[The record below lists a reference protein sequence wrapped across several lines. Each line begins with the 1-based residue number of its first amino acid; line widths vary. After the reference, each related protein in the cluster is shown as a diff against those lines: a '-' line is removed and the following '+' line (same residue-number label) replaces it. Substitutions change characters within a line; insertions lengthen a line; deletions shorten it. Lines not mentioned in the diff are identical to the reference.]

1 MKQIFTS
8 TFLICTLI
16 VFSQDEL
23 LSEIDTVIEEPTYA
37 SAVFKGLKVI
47 NFESTKLVA
56 KKGFNFIVSHRFGTV
71 KNGFQNLFGLDEA
84 VTHLNFVYGLSDNIN
99 ISASRSSNQ
108 KIYEVATKFRLVN
121 QQAGKIPLTVV
132 GYTSVLANTSL
143 DTDNLPKLEF
153 KHRLSYVAQLLV
165 SRKMN
170 NNLSLI
176 LSPTFFHDNYLTD
189 DFQENSQYGIGFGGR
204 YKLGKRWSLNTE
216 YGMHLNR
223 SENSLYKNPFSIG
236 VDLETGGHVFQL
248 LFTNSQSMNTNGVFG
263 TSTGEWGESDVYFG
277 FNLARSF

>member
-1 MKQIFTS
+1 MKKSLTTLFLLFTV
-8 TFLICTLI
+8 LL
-16 VFSQDEL
+16 FSQEDL
-23 LSEIDTVIEEPTYA
+23 LSEIDTATEKPLYA

-56 KKGFNFIVSHRFGTV
+56 KGGFNFIVSHRFGTV

-84 VTHLNFVYGLSDNIN
+84 VTHLNFVYGLSEHIN

-121 QQAGKIPLTVV
+121 QQAGKMPFTVV
-132 GYTSVLANTSL
+132 GYTSVLANTAL
-143 DTDNLPKLEF
+143 DSDNLPKLEF

-176 LSPTFFHDNYLTD
+176 LSPTFFHDNYLSD
-189 DFQENSQYGIGFGGR
+189 DFQENSQYGVGFGGR

>member
-1 MKQIFTS
+1 MKKSITTSFLLFTV
-8 TFLICTLI
+8 LL
-16 VFSQDEL
+16 FSQDDL
-23 LSEIDTVIEEPTYA
+23 LSEIDTATETPLFA

-56 KKGFNFIVSHRFGTV
+56 KGGFNFIVSHRFGTV
-71 KNGFQNLFGLDEA
+71 KNGFKNLFGLDEA
-84 VTHLNFVYGLSDNIN
+84 ITHLNFVYGLSDHIN

-108 KIYEVATKFRLVN
+108 KIYEVASKFRLVN
-121 QQAGKIPLTVV
+121 QQAGIMPFTVV
-132 GYTSVLANTSL
+132 GYTSVLANTAL

-170 NNLSLI
+170 KNLSLI

-189 DFQENSQYGIGFGGR
+189 DFQENSQYGVGFGGR

-216 YGMHLNR
+216 YGVHLNR
-223 SENSLYKNPFSIG
+223 SKNSLYKNPFSVG

-263 TSTGEWGESDVYFG
+263 TSTGEWRESDVYFG

>member
-71 KNGFQNLFGLDEA
+71 KKGFQNLFGLDEA

-121 QQAGKIPLTVV
+121 QQAGKIPFTVV

-143 DTDNLPKLEF
+143 ETDNLPKLEF

-176 LSPTFFHDNYLTD
+176 LSPTFFHDNYLSD
-189 DFQENSQYGIGFGGR
+189 DFQENSQYGVGLGGR

>member
-189 DFQENSQYGIGFGGR
+189 DFQENSQYGVGFGVR

>member
-56 KKGFNFIVSHRFGTV
+56 IKGFNFIVSHRFGTV

-121 QQAGKIPLTVV
+121 QQAGKIPFTVV

-189 DFQENSQYGIGFGGR
+189 DFQENSQYGVGLGGR
-204 YKLGKRWSLNTE
+204 YKLGKRWSLNME
-216 YGMHLNR
+216 YGVHLNR

>member
-121 QQAGKIPLTVV
+121 QQAGKIPFTVV

-216 YGMHLNR
+216 YGVHLNR

>member
-71 KNGFQNLFGLDEA
+71 KKGFQNLFGLDEA

-121 QQAGKIPLTVV
+121 QQAGKIPFTVV

>member
-1 MKQIFTS
+1 MKKSLTTLFLLFTV
-8 TFLICTLI
+8 LL
-16 VFSQDEL
+16 FSQEDL
-23 LSEIDTVIEEPTYA
+23 LSEIDTATEKPLYA

-56 KKGFNFIVSHRFGTV
+56 KGGFNFIVSHRFGTV

-84 VTHLNFVYGLSDNIN
+84 VTHLNFVYGLSEHIN

-121 QQAGKIPLTVV
+121 QQAGKMPFTVV
-132 GYTSVLANTSL
+132 GYTSILANTAL
-143 DTDNLPKLEF
+143 DSDNLPKLEF

-170 NNLSLI
+170 KNLSFI

-189 DFQENSQYGIGFGGR
+189 DFQDNSQYGVGFGGR

-216 YGMHLNR
+216 YGVHLNR
-223 SENSLYKNPFSIG
+223 SENSLYKNPFSVG

-263 TSTGEWGESDVYFG
+263 TSTGDWGESDVYFG

>member
-1 MKQIFTS
+1 MKKSLTTLFLLFTV
-8 TFLICTLI
+8 LL
-16 VFSQDEL
+16 FSQEDL
-23 LSEIDTVIEEPTYA
+23 LSEIDTATEKPLYA

-56 KKGFNFIVSHRFGTV
+56 KGGFNFIVSHRFGTV

-121 QQAGKIPLTVV
+121 QQAGKIPFTVV

-143 DTDNLPKLEF
+143 ETDNLPKLEF

-170 NNLSLI
+170 KNLSLI

-189 DFQENSQYGIGFGGR
+189 DFQDNSQYGVGFGGR

-216 YGMHLNR
+216 YGVHLNR
-223 SENSLYKNPFSIG
+223 SENSLYKNPFSVG

-263 TSTGEWGESDVYFG
+263 TSTGDWGESDVYFG

>member
-108 KIYEVATKFRLVN
+108 KIYEVATKFRLVS
-121 QQAGKIPLTVV
+121 QQAGKIPFTVV
-132 GYTSVLANTSL
+132 GYTSVLANTAL

-153 KHRLSYVAQLLV
+153 KHRLSYIAQLLV

-170 NNLSLI
+170 KNLSLI

-189 DFQENSQYGIGFGGR
+189 DFQENSQYGVGFGGR

-216 YGMHLNR
+216 YGVHLNR
-223 SENSLYKNPFSIG
+223 SKNSLYNNPFSIG

-248 LFTNSQSMNTNGVFG
+248 LFTSSQSMNTNGVFG
-263 TSTGEWGESDVYFG
+263 TSTGDWGEGDVYFG

>member
-121 QQAGKIPLTVV
+121 QQAGKMPFTVV
-132 GYTSVLANTSL
+132 GYTSLLANTAL

-170 NNLSLI
+170 KNLSFI

-189 DFQENSQYGIGFGGR
+189 DFQENSQYGVGFGGR

-216 YGMHLNR
+216 YGVHLNR
-223 SENSLYKNPFSIG
+223 SKNSLYKNPFSVG

-263 TSTGEWGESDVYFG
+263 TSTGEWRESDVYFG

>member
-71 KNGFQNLFGLDEA
+71 KKGFQNLFGLDEA

-143 DTDNLPKLEF
+143 ETDNLPKLEF

>member
-121 QQAGKIPLTVV
+121 QQAGKIPFTVV

-143 DTDNLPKLEF
+143 ETDNLPKLEF

-176 LSPTFFHDNYLTD
+176 LSPTFFHDNYLSD
-189 DFQENSQYGIGFGGR
+189 DFQENSQYGVGFGGR

-216 YGMHLNR
+216 YGVHLNR

>member
-1 MKQIFTS
+1 MKKFLTTLFLLFTV
-8 TFLICTLI
+8 LL
-16 VFSQDEL
+16 FSQDDL
-23 LSEIDTVIEEPTYA
+23 LSEIDTATETPLFA

-56 KKGFNFIVSHRFGTV
+56 KGGFNFIVSHRFGTV

-84 VTHLNFVYGLSDNIN
+84 VTHLNFVYGLSDHIN

-121 QQAGKIPLTVV
+121 QQAGKIPFTVV

-189 DFQENSQYGIGFGGR
+189 DFQENSQYGVGFGGR
-204 YKLGKRWSLNTE
+204 YKLGKRWSLNME
-216 YGMHLNR
+216 YGVHLNR

>member
-1 MKQIFTS
+1 MKKSLTTLFLLFTV
-8 TFLICTLI
+8 LL
-16 VFSQDEL
+16 FSQEDL
-23 LSEIDTVIEEPTYA
+23 LSEIDTATEKPLYA

-56 KKGFNFIVSHRFGTV
+56 KGGFNFIVSHRFGTV
-71 KNGFQNLFGLDEA
+71 KNGFKNLFGLDEA
-84 VTHLNFVYGLSDNIN
+84 VTHLNFVYGLSEHIN

-121 QQAGKIPLTVV
+121 QQAGKMPFTVV
-132 GYTSVLANTSL
+132 GYTSILANTAL
-143 DTDNLPKLEF
+143 DSDNLPKLEF

-170 NNLSLI
+170 KNLSFI

-189 DFQENSQYGIGFGGR
+189 DFQDNSQYGVGFGGR

-216 YGMHLNR
+216 YGVHLNR
-223 SENSLYKNPFSIG
+223 SENSLYKNPFSVG

-263 TSTGEWGESDVYFG
+263 TSTGDWGESDVYFG

>member
-84 VTHLNFVYGLSDNIN
+84 VTHLNFVYGLSHNIN

-108 KIYEVATKFRLVN
+108 KIYEVATKFRVVN
-121 QQAGKIPLTVV
+121 QKAGKIPLTVV

-204 YKLGKRWSLNTE
+204 YKLGKRWSLNME
-216 YGMHLNR
+216 YGVHLNR

>member
-121 QQAGKIPLTVV
+121 QQAGKIPFTVV

-189 DFQENSQYGIGFGGR
+189 DFQENSQYGVGLGGR

>member
-1 MKQIFTS
+1 MKKFLTTLFLLFTV
-8 TFLICTLI
+8 L
-16 VFSQDEL
+16 VFSQDDL
-23 LSEIDTVIEEPTYA
+23 LSEIDTATETPLFA

-56 KKGFNFIVSHRFGTV
+56 KGGFNFIVSHRFGTV

-84 VTHLNFVYGLSDNIN
+84 VTHLNFVYGLSEHIN

-121 QQAGKIPLTVV
+121 QQAGKMPFTVV
-132 GYTSVLANTSL
+132 GYTSVLANTAL
-143 DTDNLPKLEF
+143 DSDNLPKLEF

-170 NNLSLI
+170 KNLSLI

-189 DFQENSQYGIGFGGR
+189 DFQDNSQYGVGFGGR

-216 YGMHLNR
+216 YGVHLNR
-223 SENSLYKNPFSIG
+223 SENSLYKNPFSVG

-263 TSTGEWGESDVYFG
+263 TSTGDWGESDVYFG